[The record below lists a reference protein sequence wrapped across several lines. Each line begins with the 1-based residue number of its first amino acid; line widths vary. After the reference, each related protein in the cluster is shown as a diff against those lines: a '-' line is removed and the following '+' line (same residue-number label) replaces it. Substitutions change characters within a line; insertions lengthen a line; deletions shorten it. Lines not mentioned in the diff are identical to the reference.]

1 MAGVKAMGK
10 DPPLSQGE
18 QKKAD
23 MFMNEVDKYLTLNY
37 NMAGFNSPKKKVTLV
52 LTFMQRPEVEEWTRG
67 ILQWIQQIDNQSN
80 TDNVWRV
87 FL

>member
-1 MAGVKAMGK
+1 MGK

-67 ILQWIQQIDNQSN
+67 ILQWIQQIDDQSN
-80 TDNVWRV
+80 TDDVWRV